1 MPVFQA
7 LKASISNVDTGTA
20 SRQEMSSKLLGVDRK
35 ALETDPREAQY
46 DMVDLKDI
54 ERPFNRNSTCKVTVF
69 SHLVGES
76 T

>member
-20 SRQEMSSKLLGVDRK
+20 SRQEMSRKLLGVDRK

-54 ERPFNRNSTCKVTVF
+54 EKTLKDHSTEIQPAKSQSLVT
-69 SHLVGES
+69 
-76 T
+76 